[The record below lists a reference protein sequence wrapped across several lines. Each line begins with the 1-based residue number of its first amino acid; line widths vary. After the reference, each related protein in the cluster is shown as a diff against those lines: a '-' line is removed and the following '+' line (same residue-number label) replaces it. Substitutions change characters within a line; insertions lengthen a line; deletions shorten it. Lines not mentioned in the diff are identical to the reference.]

1 MRKKFLTSAVVASSA
16 LTMLFSGLSATAYA
30 ATNADTNALTIVPSP
45 NGNFSDNFNPFSPS
59 SNDGTLGNV
68 YETMF
73 YFDNVSGKQFNLLGK
88 SFKFTNGSKTLTV
101 NLQNKAK
108 WTDGKAFSSN
118 DVVFTF
124 DLMKKY
130 PAIDTNG
137 VWQQLSSVK
146 AEGADKVVFQ
156 FKSPNIPFAEQ
167 YVLGSTYI
175 VPQHEWA
182 SLGDPSK
189 LKITYTK
196 AIGTGPFKLSSFS
209 PQDYTFT
216 ANKDYYG
223 GAPKVQTI
231 SYPAFSSNQAADLAL
246 ASGQIDWSGIDI
258 PNIETTYVKQ
268 DPAHNHYYFPAGSPT
283 ELYPNLTNPLLA
295 EQPVR
300 QAISDAISRTLIQ
313 TKGET
318 NYSQLPVPTSLDLP
332 AQASWLDKSLPASD
346 KSFTYSDAKAIKLLE
361 GAGFKKDSSGVFAKN
376 GKELSFQL
384 LTVAGWSDWDLDAL
398 LIEQALQKI
407 GIKITVKQAQ
417 YSAYY
422 NLVDPGK
429 GAQAHFDL
437 ALSWTNSG
445 PTPYTMYYD
454 MFDSHGNYNIEG
466 YKNSAVDAALSAF
479 AKTTNLAQ
487 QKTDLGKVEKIA
499 AEQMPVIPIFDDE
512 IWYEYNDAHYT
523 GWPTKSNLWINP
535 APYTFQAAAIVLD
548 RLKPVK

>member
-1 MRKKFLTSAVVASSA
+1 MRKKLLMSAVAASSA
-16 LTMLFSGLSATAYA
+16 LTLTLSGLGATAYA
-30 ATNADTNALTIVPSP
+30 ATSSSSSTLTIVPSP
-45 NGNFSDNFNPFSPS
+45 NGNFSDNFNPFSPGV
-59 SNDGTLGNV
+59 NDGTLGNV

-73 YFDNVSGKQFNLLGK
+73 YFDNVTGKQWNLLGK
-88 SFKFTNGSKTLTV
+88 SFKFTNGGKTLTV

-108 WTDGKAFSSN
+108 WTDGQPFTSA

-137 VWQQLSSVK
+137 VWQQLSSVTAHGK
-146 AEGADKVVFQ
+146 YQVVFQ
-156 FKSPNIPFAEQ
+156 FKAPNIPFAQQ

-175 VPQHEWA
+175 VPKHEWQ
-182 SLGDPSK
+182 SLGNPAK
-189 LKITYTK
+189 LKITYQK

-216 ANKDYYG
+216 ANKDYYN

-231 SYPAFSSNQAADLAL
+231 SYPAYSSNQAADLAL

-258 PNIETTYVKQ
+258 PDIETTYVKQ
-268 DPAHNHYYFPAGSPT
+268 DPAHNHYYFPAGSPV
-283 ELYPNLTNPLLA
+283 ELYPNLSNPILA

-300 QAISDAISRTLIQ
+300 EAISDAIDRKTIQ

-318 NYSQLPVPTSLDLP
+318 NYSLLPVPTSLDIP
-332 AQASWLDKSLPASD
+332 AQKSWLAPNLPASD
-346 KSFTYSDAKAIKLLE
+346 KTFTTNDAKAIKLLE
-361 GAGFKKDSSGVFAKN
+361 QVGFKKDSNGIFAKN

-384 LTVAGWSDWDLDAL
+384 LTVSGWSDWDEDAL
-398 LIEQALQKI
+398 LIEQDLKKI
-407 GIKITVKQAQ
+407 GIKITVQQEQ

-429 GAQAHFDL
+429 GVKPHFDL

-454 MFDSHGNYNIEG
+454 MLDSNGNYNIEG
-466 YKNSAVDAALSAF
+466 YKNSTVDAALNAF

-487 QKTDLGKVEKIA
+487 QKADLAKVEKIA
-499 AEQMPVIPIFDDE
+499 AEQLPVIPIFDGE
-512 IWYEYNDAHYT
+512 IWYEYNDAHFT

-535 APYTFQAAAIVLD
+535 APYTFQAAAIILD
-548 RLKPVK
+548 HLKPVN